1 LDIIEN
7 IKDRL
12 RQSLSQ
18 RQKKR
23 HIDESRVRAAV
34 LVPVYCKQEQLHI
47 LFIKRTETVRVHKGE
62 MSFPGGTYEYEDGA
76 LVNTALRESAE
87 EIGLNPGDVEILGEL
102 DDEPTII
109 TNYNISPFVAFI
121 PWPYKFRLSPEE
133 TEEIINVPV
142 QSLLD
147 KTSRRKGIRTVDGK
161 TIITYDYHYQERV
174 IWGATARILSKF
186 LSILV
191 MHNLENLRE
200 E

>member
-1 LDIIEN
+1 MNIIES

-12 RQSLSQ
+12 KQSLSQ
-18 RQKKR
+18 RQKKW
-23 HIDESRVRAAV
+23 HVDGSRVRAAV
-34 LVPVYCKQEQLHI
+34 LVPIYCKHGQLHI
-47 LFIKRTETVRVHKGE
+47 LLIKRTETVRVHKGE
-62 MSFPGGTYEYEDGA
+62 ISFPGGTYEYEDGT

-87 EIGLNPGDVEILGEL
+87 EIGLRPEDAEILGEL
-102 DDEPTII
+102 DDELSLT

-147 KTSRRKGIRTVDGK
+147 KTSRHRETRIVDGK
-161 TIITYDYHYQERV
+161 AIIVHSYHYENRV
-174 IWGATARILSKF
+174 IWGATACILNKF

-191 MHNLENLRE
+191 KHNLDNLC
-200 E
+200 